1 MNNVDGDDDDS
12 VSDLELY
19 YNRKRCRNAHM
30 PKYFTMKPKN
40 DSYSLINNNGSGE
53 IKRSMSLCSLRT
65 YEMKNNEIIKNR
77 LSDRNTF
84 AQFEKD
90 ALHSDIRRN
99 SFSSRSGTK
108 NFVLN
113 PLFDESIQSDC

>member
-1 MNNVDGDDDDS
+1 MNDGDDDS

-30 PKYFTMKPKN
+30 PKYLTLKPKN
-40 DSYSLINNNGSGE
+40 ESYSLINNGSGE
-53 IKRSMSLCSLRT
+53 MKRSMSLCSLRT

-77 LSDRNTF
+77 LNERNIF
-84 AQFEKD
+84 AKFEED

-99 SFSSRSGTK
+99 SFSSRSGTR

-113 PLFDESIQSDC
+113 PLFDESIHAHSDC